1 MILSRLEAESSFV
14 DVELLEDFQLSYKLY
29 GGSKPEYCTING
41 MIELFHLWQEEMQ
54 LSSNQSKI
62 SKIIPNLQNNK

>member
-1 MILSRLEAESSFV
+1 MIPYKLEGESSFV
-14 DVELLEDFQLSYKLY
+14 DVELLEDLQWSYKPY

-54 LSSNQSKI
+54 LSSNQSKT
-62 SKIIPNLQNNK
+62 SKIIPNLQNSK